1 MTKFLLIFLG
11 GGTGSCMRYLLSLL
25 LHTPLATFA
34 ANILGC
40 LIIGALSSLIT
51 NAEWK
56 LLLVTGFCGGF
67 TTFSTFSNET
77 TAMLRSGDTLQAIS
91 YIAASVIFGIIAVFA
106 GAWIVQNLKN

>member
-1 MTKFLLIFLG
+1 MKLLLIFLG
-11 GGTGSCMRYLLSLL
+11 GGTGSCMRYLFSLL
-25 LHTPLATFA
+25 FCTPFATLV

-40 LIIGALSSLIT
+40 LIIGALSSQIT

-77 TAMLRSGDTLQAIS
+77 TAMLRNGDTMQAIC
-91 YIAASVIFGIIAVFA
+91 YIAASIIFGILAVFA
-106 GAWIVQNLKN
+106 GAWLAQNIKS

>member
-1 MTKFLLIFLG
+1 MKLLLIFLG
-11 GGTGSCMRYLLSLL
+11 GGTGSCLRYLISFLL
-25 LHTPLATFA
+25 QTPFATFT

-77 TAMLRSGDTLQAIS
+77 TAMLRSGDTMQAIC
-91 YIAASVIFGIIAVFA
+91 YVAASIIFGILAVFA
-106 GAWIVQNLKN
+106 GAWLSKVIAQ

>member
-1 MTKFLLIFLG
+1 MMKILLIFLG
-11 GGTGSCMRYLLSLL
+11 GGTGSCLRYLLTFLF
-25 LHTPLATFA
+25 HTPFATLV

-40 LIIGALSSLIT
+40 LIIGALSSLIS

-77 TAMLRSGDTLQAIS
+77 TAMLRSGDTMQAVC
-91 YIAASVIFGIIAVFA
+91 YIAASVVLGILAVFA
-106 GAWIVQNLKN
+106 GAWLASKI